1 MIMNQKT
8 ASTHS
13 LTQPTSRRSFLR
25 RAGGLL
31 GVMALSACTA
41 PPPAPPEP
49 AQQPQAPTL
58 APASGAATTPVAANS
73 AATYPRTVTD
83 SLGRK
88 VTFNSRP
95 QRVVVDT
102 YSYVLDELLL
112 LGAPPIAYQ
121 SSLEE
126 ELPVWTREALSKGD
140 IELVNFNG
148 QPYPNPPNF
157 EQLAVLKPDLILVDD
172 YSNGQAKPEDLKNFA
187 TYEKIAPVFVVAF
200 TDVTGTRIRMLA
212 EILGLE
218 DKVAEIE
225 ASDAKLWASVKPP
238 PKDKTL
244 AVAFGYK
251 GPNGVSAQ
259 VYNGGGAS
267 ELIVMERSG
276 FKIKNYD
283 RPKGERAFEISE
295 ENLTLLDAD
304 MLWNIAPY
312 PGVDTA
318 KDFEASPII
327 QSLPVVK
334 EGRYRLLNS
343 DQSQAIQLWTPLAT
357 SFLVETLNELVAS
370 YKFDTNAP

>member
-1 MIMNQKT
+1 MG
-8 ASTHS
+8 A
-13 LTQPTSRRSFLR
+13 
-25 RAGGLL
+25 A
-31 GVMALSACTA
+31 ALSACVA
-41 PPPAPPEP
+41 PPPAAPVGASASPTTSAPEP
-49 AQQPQAPTL
+49 KAV
-58 APASGAATTPVAANS
+58 SNGD
-73 AATYPRTVTD
+73 ATYPRTVTD

-95 QRVVVDT
+95 QRVVLDT

-126 ELPVWTREALSKGD
+126 ALPIWTQQAVDKSGIK
-140 IELVNFNG
+140 LVNFNG
-148 QPYPNPPNF
+148 QPYPSPPNF

-172 YSNGQAKPEDLKNFA
+172 YSNGTAKAEDLKNFA

-200 TDVTGTRIRMLA
+200 TDVKGIRIRMLA

-218 DKVAEIE
+218 DKVAGIE
-225 ASDAKLWASVKPP
+225 ANDAKVWAGVKPP
-238 PKDKTL
+238 PKGTKL

-267 ELIVMERSG
+267 ELIVLERSG
-276 FKIKNYD
+276 FTIKDYQ

-295 ENLTLLDAD
+295 EKLTLLDAD

-318 KDFEASPII
+318 KDFEASPVV
-327 QSLPVVK
+327 QSLKVVQD
-334 EGRYRLLNS
+334 GRYRLLNS

-357 SFLVETLNELVAS
+357 PFLVEALNGLVAS
-370 YKFDTNAP
+370 YKFDSAKAP